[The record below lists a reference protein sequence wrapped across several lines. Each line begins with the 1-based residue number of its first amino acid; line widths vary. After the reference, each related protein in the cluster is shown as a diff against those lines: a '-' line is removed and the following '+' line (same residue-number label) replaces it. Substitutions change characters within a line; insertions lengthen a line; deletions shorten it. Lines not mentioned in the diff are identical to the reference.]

1 MKRSSD
7 EDLSLL
13 FGEIHNLVNGQNQF
27 SDYNAVERIGCLNK
41 WRDRL
46 EGWKDAI
53 ENSLEE
59 EGLEPSQQNVE
70 DLEWPIRA
78 EKMLNRIDNAIESLT
93 KDPSERTTTEK
104 LYGGLDETPAD
115 TDFNHSSDSGDMAA
129 RAARLYEV
137 ID

>member
-13 FGEIHNLVNGQNQF
+13 FGEVHNLINQQNEF
-27 SDYNAVERIGCLNK
+27 SDWNTVERIGGLNA

-46 EGWKDAI
+46 SDWRDAM
-53 ENSLEE
+53 ENGLVE
-59 EGLEPSQQNVE
+59 EGIEPSQQNVE

-78 EKMLNRIDNAIESLT
+78 EKMLNRIDNAIESLA